1 MALTD
6 DELAGPERRL
16 WQAAST
22 GRLVNLQPDQP
33 VLDPA
38 RGASWGP
45 DCTVRAEVLIELF
58 TGAATASQAPHP
70 RAVKLRGAR
79 ITGALYLE
87 AATLACPLELRSCS
101 FEKPVNLRQAQ
112 ASEVRLPHC
121 HVPRLAADQLETR
134 GSLALTEGFTATGE
148 VSLAGAR
155 IGGQLYCDDAR
166 LHNPGRLAL
175 DASGATV
182 GLDMLCHRLIA
193 AGQVRLDGA
202 RINGNLELDD
212 AELTRPPMIPGREG
226 EQEAVLHAD
235 GLLVEGSMFCRNGF
249 TAEGEVRLP
258 GARIGRQLDFQAAAL
273 INPRGWA
280 LTADDITTGGSMFCG
295 EGLEPSTR
303 PFTAE
308 GEVAM
313 PGAHVGGQL
322 SLKGARLRNPRRQDD
337 QQGRAF
343 SADDITVG
351 KSMYCKGCTAEG
363 EVRLPG
369 ARIGRQLDLT
379 DAELNNPDGWALN
392 AAGLNVNGDMTCQER
407 FRARGGIRL
416 IGAHIGGTL
425 NFSGARLSNRPQ
437 GALLADR
444 LIVEG
449 DLRCEGGFTADGEVG
464 LVGAQIGGQ
473 LSFTKAILDNPGSP
487 ALFAD
492 GLTVKR
498 NMRCGKEFV
507 AKGEVRLPRARIS
520 DGLRFED
527 ALIAEGSIRDD
538 GDREALQLQGLSVP
552 VLTLKLRQPPAGMV
566 DLVAAQVGVF
576 VDEQKSWPPARR
588 LRLRGFTYDTLHN
601 TEIGVKARLGWL
613 ARDTDGYSPQLYEQ
627 LAAAYR
633 RIGHEETARRVA
645 LEKQRRRR
653 SALNPLGR
661 AGSWLLDLTVG
672 YGYRTWQA
680 AVWLLGLL
688 LVGTWVFDRAYPVD
702 MVAAKRPAP
711 PFHPVVYTL
720 DVLLPIVDLGQQ
732 SAWLPRGAALGW
744 SWVLIGAGWVL
755 TTAVVAGL
763 TGILKRD

>member
-258 GARIGRQLDFQAAAL
+258 GARIGRQLD
-273 INPRGWA
+273 
-280 LTADDITTGGSMFCG
+280 
-295 EGLEPSTR
+295 
-303 PFTAE
+303 
-308 GEVAM
+308 
-313 PGAHVGGQL
+313 
-322 SLKGARLRNPRRQDD
+322 
-337 QQGRAF
+337 
-343 SADDITVG
+343 
-351 KSMYCKGCTAEG
+351 
-363 EVRLPG
+363 
-369 ARIGRQLDLT
+369 LT
-379 DAELNNPDGWALN
+379 DAELNSPDGWALN